1 VNVVTSRRQPGSSF
15 KPIVYSLAFSKQP
28 IGPETP
34 IYDVDTKFGGW
45 NPDNYD
51 QQFMGRMPIKKAL
64 DYSRNIPAAKM
75 FYMAGGED
83 EIVKYANSMG
93 VESLKLGQSYGAPMA
108 IGTAELKPIELA
120 NAYMTFANYGVYKEI
135 TPILKIED
143 KNGNIIEQYT
153 KSEGKQVIAPAATY
167 ILSTILSDSSSRPS
181 SFWNN
186 VLTLKDRVVAAKTGT
201 SNKDVSK

>member
-1 VNVVTSRRQPGSSF
+1 
-15 KPIVYSLAFSKQP
+15 
-28 IGPETP
+28 
-34 IYDVDTKFGGW
+34 
-45 NPDNYD
+45 
-51 QQFMGRMPIKKAL
+51 MGRMPIKKAL

-83 EIVKYANSMG
+83 EIVKYTNSMG
-93 VESLKLGQSYGAPMA
+93 VESLKLGKSYGAPMA

-120 NAYMTFANYGVYKEI
+120 NAYMTFANYGLYKEV

-153 KSEGKQVIAPAATY
+153 KSEGKQVISAAATY
-167 ILSTILSDSSSRPS
+167 ILSVVLSDSSSRPS
-181 SFWNN
+181 AFWNN